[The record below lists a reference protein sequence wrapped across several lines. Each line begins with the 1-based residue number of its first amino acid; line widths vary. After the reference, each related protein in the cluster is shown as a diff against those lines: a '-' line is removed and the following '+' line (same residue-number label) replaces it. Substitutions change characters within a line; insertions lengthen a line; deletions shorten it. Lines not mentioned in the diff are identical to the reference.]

1 MSHAQLNAVTISLQ
15 WRAPILQD
23 SSTLYPGTCWSTT
36 SPEQPTHPVHYDKY
50 GGLTRDP
57 CSISLTNYPQ
67 EQELC
72 VLASL
77 QHTNTFITLSY
88 TFYFF
93 DDALLG
99 FGLLFTLSTL
109 GFFIY
114 FVFMFSMCFYLTSKG
129 SCRRCRRF
137 YFWECLDECPCC
149 DCLVASCNPFDNCCR
164 QSCTSCHKCCNS
176 EACCVCIGSLI

>member
-1 MSHAQLNAVTISLQ
+1 MEKDLVLVSIMAYAQRLNEFRVLRAAPMSSLSLKMGCMYEIGELYLTETSQ
-15 WRAPILQD
+15 VDYSFTATD
-23 SSTLYPGTCWSTT
+23 SQFS
-36 SPEQPTHPVHYDKY
+36 
-50 GGLTRDP
+50 
-57 CSISLTNYPQ
+57 
-67 EQELC
+67 
-72 VLASL
+72 
-77 QHTNTFITLSY
+77 
-88 TFYFF
+88 

-99 FGLLFTLSTL
+99 FGLLFMLSTL

-114 FVFMFSMCFYLTSKG
+114 FVFMFSVCFYLTSKG